1 MADQILKLVNVADPD
16 TLPFNRRSSTRHAI
30 SGQVTAVRDLADAG
44 AAIKKICSLQ
54 LINISDTGIGALAL
68 ESLELDSNIMVMF
81 PPHGPERGF
90 DAVGRVV
97 RCVRRDSGHE
107 IGISFSERAAA

>member
-1 MADQILKLVNVADPD
+1 MQSQSLKLVNDRDPD
-16 TLPFNRRSSTRHAI
+16 ALPFNRRACPRHSM
-30 SGQVTAVRDLADAG
+30 SGHVTALRSMTDAS
-44 AAIKKICSLQ
+44 AVIKKICSLQ
-54 LINISDTGIGALAL
+54 LLNMSDTGLGALSVEAL
-68 ESLELDSNIMVMF
+68 DLDSRVTVLF

-107 IGISFSERAAA
+107 IGICFEERAAA